1 MTTDND
7 VSTTLMKRQSTAII
21 ETASGAAAAAA
32 KAEIEAQYA
41 IAFRSPRHI
50 EQARVTLL
58 NACKRPRFAEKAI
71 YRKPVGKKKND
82 RGEWVENVMEG
93 LSIRAA
99 EEAIRAMGNI
109 RIASVTVY
117 EDDDIRKKKV
127 TVTDL
132 ESNICYNREITLNKT
147 VEKRQVQDFKTQK
160 WGPPYDREVIS
171 ERKNTQG
178 ATVYICKAT
187 EDELTIK
194 EAALTSKIIR
204 TEGMRLV
211 PSDIQEE
218 ALEQC
223 YATQKNA
230 DAEDPKAAMRRII
243 DAFAGVGVMPEALE
257 KFLGHP
263 VDQVQAKELISL
275 RQMFQ
280 AISEGE
286 ATWASF
292 TTKPETDEPPPPKGP
307 PPSIRDRAQAGKK
320 GPETTPEPPP
330 ATTEPEKSV
339 DDQIAEAEQTMNTT
353 KFNKALRAN
362 GINVDAGED
371 WKMASAEKKQAVA
384 TFLKSLK

>member
-1 MTTDND
+1 
-7 VSTTLMKRQSTAII
+7 
-21 ETASGAAAAAA
+21 
-32 KAEIEAQYA
+32 
-41 IAFRSPRHI
+41 
-50 EQARVTLL
+50 
-58 NACKRPRFAEKAI
+58 
-71 YRKPVGKKKND
+71 
-82 RGEWVENVMEG
+82 MEG

-109 RIASVTVY
+109 RISSVTVY

-292 TTKPETDEPPPPKGP
+292 TAKPETEEPPPPKGP
-307 PPSIRDRAQAGKK
+307 APSIADRAKTAGKQA
-320 GPETTPEPPP
+320 PTDPPATTPPPPP
-330 ATTEPEKSV
+330 ATAEPEKSV
-339 DDQIAEAEQTMNTT
+339 DEQIAEAEQGMSNV

-362 GINVDAGED
+362 GINVDAGEE
-371 WKMASAEKKQAVA
+371 WKMASTEKKAAVA
-384 TFLKSLK
+384 LYLKSLK